1 MIIDTYLE
9 VKLYTTQIDR
19 SSEFGITFLLLML
32 MISLILQL
40 TLLEEEV

>member
-9 VKLYTTQIDR
+9 VKLCIIRIDR

-40 TLLEEEV
+40 LLLEEEV